1 MEALN
6 IRPVTDLRNK
16 FNEIESDIK
25 DGPVF
30 FTKNG
35 YGASVMLSMEPYQA
49 PVDPMEAI
57 LSETDRLA
65 AGDPR
70 RFTADEVYRRL
81 KDRVRGRPSN
91 PIRRGLTVGIR
102 TVGFP
107 SGISSSSMS

>member
-25 DGPVF
+25 AGPVF

-35 YGASVMLSMEPYQA
+35 YGASVMLSIESYQA
-49 PVDPMEAI
+49 LVDPMEAI

-65 AGDPR
+65 ASDSR

-81 KDRVRGRPSN
+81 KDYTRVRQK
-91 PIRRGLTVGIR
+91 V
-102 TVGFP
+102 
-107 SGISSSSMS
+107 

>member
-25 DGPVF
+25 AGPVF

-35 YGASVMLSMEPYQA
+35 YGASVMLSIESYQA
-49 PVDPMEAI
+49 LVDPMEVI

-65 AGDPR
+65 ASDSR
-70 RFTADEVYRRL
+70 RFAADEVYRRL
-81 KDRVRGRPSN
+81 KDYTRARQKV
-91 PIRRGLTVGIR
+91 
-102 TVGFP
+102 
-107 SGISSSSMS
+107 